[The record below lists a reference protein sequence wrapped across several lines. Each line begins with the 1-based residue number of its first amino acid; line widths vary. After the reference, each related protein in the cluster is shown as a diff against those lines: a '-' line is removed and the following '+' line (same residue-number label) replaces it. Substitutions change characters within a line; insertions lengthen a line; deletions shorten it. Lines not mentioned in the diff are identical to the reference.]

1 MRTDTLTFVGADWS
15 AVADAVPSPAA
26 APLTPAAAFAAASFD
41 WLTAPSAPGLFTR
54 TEMFKFD
61 GVS

>member
-1 MRTDTLTFVGADWS
+1 LTFVGDGWS
-15 AVADAVPSPAA
+15 AVADAVPAPAA
-26 APLTPAAAFAAASFD
+26 PPLTPAAAFAVASFD

-54 TEMFKFD
+54 TAMFTFD